1 MPFSVF
7 TKGFLVRIRAIY
19 NFLRETK
26 LTSKVKI
33 SFTFYQKIDGFGAD
47 RDAVWV
53 NNLIKTGLPAFTER
67 IDYQLFHKLKN
78 P

>member
-1 MPFSVF
+1 MPIPVFSR
-7 TKGFLVRIRAIY
+7 GFLVRVRAIY

-33 SFTFYQKIDGFGAD
+33 SFTFSQKIAGFGAD

-53 NNLIKTGLPAFTER
+53 KNLIKTGLPAFAER
-67 IDYQLFHKLKN
+67 VDYQLFHKLRN
-78 P
+78 S